1 MRKKKMKD
9 AKPNISTKWL
19 SFYTYWLLPF
29 YVFTGFGRILV
40 EYDKLVEAGNNVN
53 LTFQHFVPPI
63 IGGIFTLVVLYG
75 LHKRKMWGWT
85 INWVYLF
92 ALVLSSPLGNT
103 REIGAYLVA
112 VFLLGLVFLLPNLIY
127 FWKRKVLF
135 QATETVA
142 DIPNHSPV
150 SSVSAVPAASNF
162 SNDSPRDERSQGTMT
177 LPPSK
182 KANTPAGNLS
192 KPGPTEINC
201 TVQLQTVVDE
211 DRVYAEIAKELETGT
226 VDKGLWT
233 RLFAECDGDEK
244 RTKVAYIKQRAVQ
257 IIAAESLRLK
267 QAACARAAKSD
278 AEQMEEYRITF
289 DGGRYTYKDYT
300 YDRLF
305 DAINYAKLQKAC
317 SK

>member
-1 MRKKKMKD
+1 MND
-9 AKPNISTKWL
+9 AKSSISTKWL
-19 SFYTYWLLPF
+19 SFYTYGLLPF
-29 YVFTGFGRILV
+29 YVFTGFVSILV
-40 EYDKLVEAGNNVN
+40 EYDKLVEAGYNVT
-53 LTFQHFVPPI
+53 LTFRHFFPPI

-92 ALVLSSPLGNT
+92 AIVLSSPLVHT

-127 FWKRKVLF
+127 FRKRQVLF
-135 QATETVA
+135 QATENVA

-177 LPPSK
+177 LPPPK
-182 KANTPAGNLS
+182 TNTPAGNLS

-226 VDKGLWT
+226 ADKGLWT

-244 RTKVAYIKQRAVQ
+244 RTKVAYIKQRAVKL
-257 IIAAESLRLK
+257 IAAESLRLK

-278 AEQMEEYRITF
+278 AEQMEEYGITF
-289 DGGRYTYKDYT
+289 DGGRYTYKDYI

-305 DAINYAKLQKAC
+305 DAINYAKLQKAR